1 MQIYFGYYS
10 CKMSFCPTKIPSGFP
25 PMQKDLAFRLHSYLV
40 QPKGLSKTRDS
51 FSLMNAEEKHRG
63 RPPLTTGKRIKK
75 VDVRFTELEYEEVL
89 KMESALGINRSD
101 LIRIR
106 VLAGSKGIVINAISL
121 LGQLDTIGAE
131 MGRAGN
137 NINQLAKYSNILK
150 NEGILSPVVVER
162 FLILLES
169 YLKDQRQMEA
179 AIRKILRTMNQPAI

>member
-1 MQIYFGYYS
+1 
-10 CKMSFCPTKIPSGFP
+10 
-25 PMQKDLAFRLHSYLV
+25 
-40 QPKGLSKTRDS
+40 
-51 FSLMNAEEKHRG
+51 MNAEEKHRG

-121 LGQLDTIGAE
+121 LGQLDAIGAE